1 MLRFLCGCCI
11 LGLLVACDGHGRFFK
26 TNDNQPVDT
35 LALGDSLRSDTIPDF
50 PQQLSP
56 FDDLIKVEADSMG
69 WDWRLLAAI
78 IYQESRFKPNLES
91 SRGAYG
97 LMQLMPITMERYG
110 VDRESPIEKHLE
122 AGGKLLLRID
132 QKLPESITDSVE
144 RHHFTLAAYNAGI
157 GKVLDARNKA
167 RQCGKDPD
175 LWTDH
180 VENHI
185 NKQTYYFVRGVIER
199 YSYYKT
205 ITE

>member
-1 MLRFLCGCCI
+1 MLRFLSGCCL
-11 LGLLVACDGHGRFFK
+11 LGLLVACEGNGRPSK
-26 TNDNQPVDT
+26 PIDDQSVDT
-35 LALGDSLRSDTIPDF
+35 LAFGDSLRSDTIPDY
-50 PQQLSP
+50 PQQLSA
-56 FDDLIKVEADSMG
+56 FDDLIKAEADSIG

-144 RHHFTLAAYNAGI
+144 RHKFTLAAYNAGL
-157 GKVLDARNKA
+157 GKVLEARNKA

-175 LWTDH
+175 LWTDQ

-185 NKQTYYFVRGVIER
+185 NKQTYYFVREVLER
-199 YSYYKT
+199 YSYYQI